1 MFQPQTHT
9 YRKRRSFDVVDGRW
23 CRIIIIIFVIEWTSH
38 TNRPTSHRDHMWS
51 LTRVHTNTRM
61 CVLMRLQRRR
71 WSPHTQLFTIHKSEE
86 SHMWSLFSHYILLLC
101 WQYTLPAEYMRVC
114 LCVCVSNM
122 RDCRLSI
129 VAVCARTT
137 CQSYT
142 QLIHTIATQ
151 QCGTNCA
158 RIGRVVFERSLP
170 DRTVTKLYRLYR
182 VARIELFRIEFS
194 GI

>member
-1 MFQPQTHT
+1 MPHHHHHFCHRMNFAHQQTNIASRSYVKFDSRAHKYAYVRSHEVTATAMITT
-9 YRKRRSFDVVDGRW
+9 Y
-23 CRIIIIIFVIEWTSH
+23 TA
-38 TNRPTSHRDHMWS
+38 
-51 LTRVHTNTRM
+51 
-61 CVLMRLQRRR
+61 
-71 WSPHTQLFTIHKSEE
+71 TIHKSEE

-142 QLIHTIATQ
+142 QLIHAIATQ

-182 VARIELFRIEFS
+182 VARIELFRI
-194 GI
+194 